1 MEPGWNTALLSKR
14 GKIVLLLAIHCPER
28 LGRYQTLCAA
38 VIGGRHVIEA
48 FFWFLLSHDVLDPY
62 TYSRIH
68 TLMEGPL
75 LCVQSPCAEDD
86 CDVRCP

>member
-62 TYSRIH
+62 TYTH
-68 TLMEGPL
+68 PYGGPSI
-75 LCVQSPCAEDD
+75 VCAVPV
-86 CDVRCP
+86 CGG